1 MKIGFLIN
9 NLNAGGAERATV
21 SLANHFVNNDSG
33 TKIITFK
40 DTDSFYPLD
49 SKVEHCKVCFD
60 EIEHAMSFKR
70 LIGAVKRMFK
80 IRSYIKS
87 LDLDILIGMSFS
99 MTWYA
104 VFATLFTKTKVVGT
118 ERNNPYKYKSSTFN
132 TILRK
137 VFYKLCNGYVF
148 QTKKSARFFTENLR
162 KTDIVIP
169 NAIFNESIYELNP
182 PEKREKIICAVGR
195 LTEQKR
201 FDLLIDAFNQIAEK
215 ITDYNLIIFGEGE
228 LRDALEKQIKNLD
241 LENRVF
247 LPGTNPEAV
256 KIINRASAF
265 VLSSDLEGMPNA
277 LMEALALGVPCVS
290 TRCDMGPEELIDNN
304 VSGILVEV
312 GNSKEISQ
320 AIMKII
326 ENPDFSKKISENAH
340 KLIKTHSIEQ
350 IGNIW
355 LDYLKTIK

>member
-9 NLNAGGAERATV
+9 DLNAGGAERATV
-21 SLANHFVNNDSG
+21 SLANHFVNKATE

-40 DTDSFYPLD
+40 DTESFYPLD
-49 SKVEHCKVCFD
+49 SKVDHYKVCFD
-60 EIEHAMSFKR
+60 DIEHSMSFKR
-70 LIGAVKRMFK
+70 LIGAIKRMFK
-80 IRSYIKS
+80 IRSYITS
-87 LDLDILIGMSFS
+87 LNLDILIGMSFS

-104 VFATLFTKTKVVGT
+104 VFATLFTRTKVIGT

-137 VFYKLCNGYVF
+137 AFYKLCNGYIF
-148 QTKKSARFFTENLR
+148 QTKKSAHFFTDDLR

-182 PEKREKIICAVGR
+182 PDKREKIICAVGR

-201 FDLLIDAFNQIAEK
+201 FDLLIDAFSQIAEK
-215 ITDYNLIIFGEGE
+215 IPDYNLIIFGEGE
-228 LRDALEKQIKNLD
+228 LRDSLEKQIKKLNLV
-241 LENRVF
+241 NRVF

-256 KIINRASAF
+256 KVINRASAF

-277 LMEALALGVPCVS
+277 LMEALAMGVPCVS

-304 VSGILVEV
+304 VSGTLVEV
-312 GNSKEISQ
+312 GNSKEIAD

-326 ENPDFSKKISENAH
+326 KNPDYSDKISTNARN
-340 KLIKTHSIEQ
+340 LIKTHSIEQ
-350 IGNIW
+350 IGNTW
-355 LDYLKTIK
+355 LDYLKEF